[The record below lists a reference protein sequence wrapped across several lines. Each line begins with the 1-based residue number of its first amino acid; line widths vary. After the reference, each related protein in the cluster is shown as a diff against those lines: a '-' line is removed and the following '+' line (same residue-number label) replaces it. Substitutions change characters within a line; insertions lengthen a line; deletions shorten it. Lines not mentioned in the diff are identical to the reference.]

1 MRRFRIL
8 GVVAVVVTLFTGSS
22 YADKGEKSSGA
33 APAAGST
40 AAAQTQ
46 EATLPLQLALVPQF
60 QLVHEDSSIQGFRL
74 NIYGRN
80 QNVSGVDIGLVHETK
95 ADFKGVAFGL
105 ISIVHGEGRG
115 LQFSGLYSE
124 GRMRMSGLQVGMVN
138 RSNNMHGIQIGLANF
153 ADDMTG
159 FQFGLWNEIKNKE
172 QWNVIPI
179 INAAF

>member
-1 MRRFRIL
+1 MRRFRIFGVV
-8 GVVAVVVTLFTGSS
+8 GVVAMVFAAVS
-22 YADKGEKSSGA
+22 YADKGEKSSRA
-33 APAAGST
+33 VPAAGST
-40 AAAQTQ
+40 APAQTQ

-60 QLVHEDSSIQGFRL
+60 QLVHEDTSIQGFRL

-95 ADFKGVAFGL
+95 RDFKGVAFGL
-105 ISIVHGEGRG
+105 INIVHGEGRG
-115 LQFSGLYSE
+115 LQFSGLYTE
-124 GRMRMSGLQVGMVN
+124 TTTRMAGLQVGMVN

-172 QWNVIPI
+172 QWNVIPF